1 MELLEIRSI
10 TKQLLRDG
18 KPSVEKFEQALPYC
32 KKLYE
37 VFGTTNDLWDVHQYA
52 NCLKQLGN
60 LNEAEIVCD
69 SIYQQFFEME
79 LSKEQEKPWTY
90 IKKLYAWIIF
100 EKYVKTLR
108 SLDKQPDK
116 TLLLDK
122 MAILCKLIV
131 QEEQKAPSLSF
142 CILQGVKYIVKNLDY
157 NNYGKALSLLTLLK
171 KDQLSQEPRSF
182 INQLGKTRELASEM
196 EEYYQLKSEIL
207 LKTKRYDE
215 CIACCNEAMESISTL
230 HYNNDV
236 WFERRVAQAFSGLG
250 DIDKTIEKL
259 NKLAVVSDKWFLLSE
274 IGNSYLRVN
283 NYNMAL
289 LYLLRGACTKD
300 PEKMKVGLY
309 ESIGDACALIGDE
322 DLSQLSF
329 LLAKNIREENG
340 WFINNQLRQKI
351 KKDKIVSI
359 RDVRKR
365 LIEKLY
371 LISGENIGKISKLF
385 SQNSGG
391 FIQTDKKSY
400 YFQSKNFFGKVDSL
414 KVGDSVKFIIVDSF
428 DKKKQKNTL
437 EASVITPIKKLYS
450 LTSDNMEL

>member
-196 EEYYQLKSEIL
+196 EEYYQLKSEIFRL
-207 LKTKRYDE
+207 PIY
-215 CIACCNEAMESISTL
+215 
-230 HYNNDV
+230 
-236 WFERRVAQAFSGLG
+236 VAY
-250 DIDKTIEKL
+250 KK
-259 NKLAVVSDKWFLLSE
+259 
-274 IGNSYLRVN
+274 
-283 NYNMAL
+283 
-289 LYLLRGACTKD
+289 
-300 PEKMKVGLY
+300 PY
-309 ESIGDACALIGDE
+309 EHL
-322 DLSQLSF
+322 
-329 LLAKNIREENG
+329 
-340 WFINNQLRQKI
+340 
-351 KKDKIVSI
+351 
-359 RDVRKR
+359 
-365 LIEKLY
+365 
-371 LISGENIGKISKLF
+371 
-385 SQNSGG
+385 
-391 FIQTDKKSY
+391 
-400 YFQSKNFFGKVDSL
+400 
-414 KVGDSVKFIIVDSF
+414 
-428 DKKKQKNTL
+428 
-437 EASVITPIKKLYS
+437 
-450 LTSDNMEL
+450 